1 MFSCCRP
8 NKLNTFKKDDI
19 PLFNFKGHKCLAKI
33 VDVYDG
39 DTFTGVFKYKKDY
52 IKYKFRT
59 YGYDS
64 PEMKPLKSK
73 PNRDEEKRKAVEARE
88 AFKEITDWGNSL
100 VTLDMLEFDK
110 YGRILVNV
118 YKNGINVNEWMI
130 KNGYGYPYYGGTKK

>member
-1 MFSCCRP
+1 MFSCCKP
-8 NKLNTFKKDDI
+8 NKLLKITNDDI
-19 PLFNFKGHKCLAKI
+19 PIFTFKGHKCLAKI

-88 AFKEITDWGNSL
+88 AFKGITNWENSL